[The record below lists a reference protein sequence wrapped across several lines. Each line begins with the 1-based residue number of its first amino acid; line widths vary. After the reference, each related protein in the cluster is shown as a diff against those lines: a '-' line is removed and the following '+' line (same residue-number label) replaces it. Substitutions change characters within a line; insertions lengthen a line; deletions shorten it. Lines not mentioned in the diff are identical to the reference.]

1 MTLFVYRVTEVPTTL
16 TIEPLIAQTLAA
28 IKDSKALQVSIDVGH
43 FANQGRA
50 DSLMIAY
57 LLACAREHKNIQFSA
72 LPAALRSLLQLYALE
87 SVLSIVESPAIA

>member
-16 TIEPLIAQTLAA
+16 TLEPLIAKTLAA
-28 IKDSKALQVSIDVGH
+28 IKDSKALRVNIDVGN

-57 LLACAREHKNIQFSA
+57 LLACAREHQNIQFSA
-72 LPAALRSLLQLYALE
+72 LPVALRSLLQLYGLE
-87 SVLSIVESPAIA
+87 SVLSIVENPVIA